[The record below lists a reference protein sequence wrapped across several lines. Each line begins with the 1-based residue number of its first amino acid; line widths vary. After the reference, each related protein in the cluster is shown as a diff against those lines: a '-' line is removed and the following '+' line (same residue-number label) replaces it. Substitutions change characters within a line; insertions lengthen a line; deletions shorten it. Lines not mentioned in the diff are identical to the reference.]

1 MAQAGDPRM
10 NLQSVQYVNPAAVQK
25 NMATAEYCRT
35 SISALGGVTAGILGL
50 TGFMGFIFYILC
62 SLFLFCG
69 LLLKSGTNKSTSKQY
84 FLARR
89 QLLFTGQ
96 FGALFTYILF
106 WTFLYGMVHVY

>member
-1 MAQAGDPRM
+1 MGKGPERKIPQEIA
-10 NLQSVQYVNPAAVQK
+10 YVNPMSVRH

-50 TGFMGFIFYILC
+50 TGLLGFVFYVLC
-62 SLFLFCG
+62 ALMLFVG
-69 LLLKSGTNKSTSKQY
+69 LALKAGGTKAKSKQY

-89 QLLFTGQ
+89 QLLIAGQ
-96 FGALFTYILF
+96 IGALFTYILF